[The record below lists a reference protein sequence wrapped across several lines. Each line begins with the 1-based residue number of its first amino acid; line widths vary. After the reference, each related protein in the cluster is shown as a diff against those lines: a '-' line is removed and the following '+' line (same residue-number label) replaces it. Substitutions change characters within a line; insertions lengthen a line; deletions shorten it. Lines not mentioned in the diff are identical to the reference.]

1 MTCESFT
8 FNTNKEIIKS
18 TIKFLKTFE
27 LFSDL
32 HLLFS
37 KEHWMNSSL
46 FKGFMYIYEQHLIA
60 GILWLGSVLG
70 SIPCM
75 FYSFVGVYL
84 YDFLVYL
91 CRVRIK
97 YYKVICK
104 NCKACRWAPTMVGCN
119 LPKFW
124 NIHSTK
130 WSKIVF
136 LKVLHIKWIK

>member
-104 NCKACRWAPTMVGCN
+104 NCKKPVGEHPQWLGATSWN
-119 LPKFW
+119 SETFTLLNDQKLYFW
-124 NIHSTK
+124 RFFTLNE
-130 WSKIVF
+130 
-136 LKVLHIKWIK
+136 